1 MDNYK
6 KDINKDE
13 NKGWYFLNMEVN
25 EEYKDEYMNHFFKM
39 IMFSYLKI
47 QRKMKVVALKYFQ
60 WILVLH
66 II

>member
-1 MDNYK
+1 
-6 KDINKDE
+6 
-13 NKGWYFLNMEVN
+13 MEVN